1 MEKLVLFFLPFL
13 LSSGFQNSEI
23 NSDVKKVGMEESM
36 NTNLQDVTTYYFIRH
51 AEKLTTDPN
60 DKDPDLTEEGIR
72 RSENW
77 ANVFKDVPF
86 DLIYSSNYKRTMS
99 TAKRIADAQEQE
111 IQQYDARK
119 LNDTDFQQKTKGKT
133 VLVVGHSNT
142 NPAFV
147 NYILEENKYNDIPD
161 SESGS
166 LFIVTVHPDGTK
178 TSQLLY
184 IN

>member
-1 MEKLVLFFLPFL
+1 MEKFILFLLPFL
-13 LSSGFQNSEI
+13 LSTCFQNPENTSEI
-23 NSDVKKVGMEESM
+23 KKTEMKENLKSDSQE
-36 NTNLQDVTTYYFIRH
+36 VTTYYFIRH
-51 AEKLTTDPN
+51 AEKLTTNPD
-60 DKDPDLTEEGIR
+60 DRDPDLTEEGIR
-72 RSENW
+72 RSEKW
-77 ANVFKDVPF
+77 AQVFKDVPF

-99 TAKRIADAQEQE
+99 TAKRIADAQEKE

-147 NYILEENKYNDIPD
+147 NYILEENKYNDIPE

-166 LFIVTVHPDGTK
+166 LFIVSVLPNGTK
-178 TSQLLY
+178 TSHLIY